1 MIVDR
6 EWYSGIEDR
15 AVDVRKLRF
24 WLEFM
29 LLRIQ
34 NNHGLRGTFLRAL
47 VLLCFFPGAACFADA
62 ASTPA
67 ERSPSSSL
75 GFHSTFAIAD
85 FDGDRAPD
93 LAIVEQTSTSA
104 KTTRYSIRLRLA
116 TGATQLFGVIAPA
129 GGLQIVAQDVNGD
142 SALDVLVSSAW
153 LHKQVAVLLND
164 GHGKFT
170 LADPG
175 AFPAAIPEDGT
186 RWNSGTIALSDNAVL
201 VRSGYSSGEIECV
214 GAFDGSERQFGRA
227 YVPVSPGLIRL
238 PLLQLLGRAPP
249 LFVFQS

>member
-1 MIVDR
+1 MDR
-6 EWYSGIEDR
+6 EWYSGSQDR
-15 AVDVRKLRF
+15 AVGVTKLPF
-24 WLEFM
+24 WLECM
-29 LLRIQ
+29 LSRIQ
-34 NNHGLRGTFLRAL
+34 KRLGLTGALLRAL
-47 VLLCFFPGAACFADA
+47 AILSFVVGTACQVNA

-67 ERSPSSSL
+67 QYSSGSSI
-75 GFHSTFAIAD
+75 GVTSYFAIAD
-85 FDGDRAPD
+85 FDGDQKPD
-93 LAIVEQTSTSA
+93 LATVELQTSTSA

-116 TGATQLFGVIAPA
+116 TGATQLFGVTAPA
-129 GGLQIVAQDVNGD
+129 GGLQIMAQDVNGD

-175 AFPAAIPEDGT
+175 AFPAAIQEDGT
-186 RWNSGTIALSDNAVL
+186 RWNSGSIALCDNAVL
-201 VRSGYSSGEIECV
+201 VRPGYSSGEIECV
-214 GAFDGSERQFGRA
+214 GTFDGPQRQFGRA
-227 YVPVSPGLIRL
+227 YAPVFPSFTRL